1 MDDKSRPEI
10 GETQQPG
17 AIISPRKRNFIII
30 ASLLALFLGALDAL
44 VMSAATPTIVA
55 DLGGLHL
62 YSWVY
67 SAYFLARAVS
77 LPVFGKLADIY
88 RSRRLFIISICI
100 FMLGS
105 ILAGLAQNMMQLII
119 SRVLQGI
126 GAGGNFALVYI
137 VLADISSPAER
148 GKTLSLGSFIWGLAS
163 VLGPTFGGVVVTYFS
178 WRWIFFVNVP
188 LGAFCLL
195 GIALFLIDVREK
207 KKEAAIDY
215 WGAVT
220 LSTAI
225 LGLLTVFLMAGR
237 SFDWVSPQIIG
248 LSILTIAAGI
258 AFYYAEKRA
267 REPILS
273 LDFFNSR
280 GFSIGNGSAFLASFT
295 IFALF
300 AYSPLFIQ
308 GALGKTPLQMSV
320 AMLTMS
326 LGWSIGA
333 LVCGQMVNR
342 FGQKP
347 STIFGCL
354 CLVIG
359 GGIMITFSADTS
371 LTTCSIVLGISGVGM
386 GFVSMATLLVVQDSL
401 DISDLGVATSSHQ
414 FARTLGGTIGVGISG
429 SFVTMTLSN
438 VMESLMKT
446 DLKNLPPSLII
457 EIKQNIENI
466 FRPEIQAALAPEIQ
480 KAMQVAVA
488 RGVLTVF
495 WITFFT
501 SLLCLLLSL
510 LIPVRSV
517 PLPQKG

>member
-1 MDDKSRPEI
+1 
-10 GETQQPG
+10 
-17 AIISPRKRNFIII
+17 
-30 ASLLALFLGALDAL
+30 
-44 VMSAATPTIVA
+44 
-55 DLGGLHL
+55 
-62 YSWVY
+62 
-67 SAYFLARAVS
+67 
-77 LPVFGKLADIY
+77 
-88 RSRRLFIISICI
+88 
-100 FMLGS
+100 
-105 ILAGLAQNMMQLII
+105 
-119 SRVLQGI
+119 
-126 GAGGNFALVYI
+126 
-137 VLADISSPAER
+137 
-148 GKTLSLGSFIWGLAS
+148 
-163 VLGPTFGGVVVTYFS
+163 
-178 WRWIFFVNVP
+178 
-188 LGAFCLL
+188 
-195 GIALFLIDVREK
+195 
-207 KKEAAIDY
+207 
-215 WGAVT
+215 
-220 LSTAI
+220 
-225 LGLLTVFLMAGR
+225 
-237 SFDWVSPQIIG
+237 VSPQIIG

-401 DISDLGVATSSHQ
+401 DVSDLGVATSSHQ

-438 VMESLMKT
+438 VMGSLMKT

-466 FRPEIQAALAPEIQ
+466 FRPEIQAALTPEIQ
-480 KAMQVAVA
+480 KAMQEAVA